1 MVSKIKLKEVKMDSV
16 YKIIEIVGTS
26 ESSWEDAAKTALDTA
41 AKTIDDIRVAEVSKP
56 DIKMSTDGN
65 IFLEQN

>member
-1 MVSKIKLKEVKMDSV
+1 MDSV

-41 AKTIDDIRVAEVSKP
+41 AKTIDDIRIAEVSKL

-65 IFLEQN
+65 IFFRTKLKVSFKYRS

>member
-1 MVSKIKLKEVKMDSV
+1 MMDSV

-41 AKTIDDIRVAEVSKP
+41 AKTIQDIRIAEVNKL
-56 DIKMSTDGN
+56 DIKIDEKGN
-65 IFLEQN
+65 PIFRARLNV

>member
-1 MVSKIKLKEVKMDSV
+1 MDSV

-41 AKTIDDIRVAEVSKP
+41 AKTIQDIRIAEVNKL
-56 DIKMSTDGN
+56 DIKIDEKGN
-65 IFLEQN
+65 LVFRTKLSVSFKYRS